1 MVPIC
6 SEPYSFRV
14 YIIIVKVGDKMIGI
28 IPSSNKTFE
37 IFGDFNSND
46 LVEGKLY
53 YHPDTKRLYF
63 YSKKETRSNPNT
75 GYFPVWDG
83 KNVYSSQFS
92 KEKYFDKDAVKIDL
106 NSMCNSI
113 DKDVANEVLYK
124 QRRSDND
131 EILRPQLSDVDNMFT
146 QCIKGV
152 INAKELTIVDLVDMS
167 SPRLSQKVIENYY
180 SALTKI
186 TFMRLD
192 KWNIWV
198 NVILHISYT
207 IEVYKGSKKLLTYQ
221 YPQDKFDTG
230 IVKYDNIIASE
241 DDQFK
246 KIIKIIMIMENIN
259 KSSLRSQEVDDYTI
273 NNMLTT
279 LNGKKALSA
288 QLFSRFIR
296 MANLSYTIK
305 LYDSGKEIF
314 EYKE

>member
-1 MVPIC
+1 
-6 SEPYSFRV
+6 
-14 YIIIVKVGDKMIGI
+14 MIGI

-37 IFGDFNSND
+37 IYGDFKEKD
-46 LVEGKLY
+46 RVEGKLY
-53 YHPDTKRLYF
+53 YDPNTKKLYF
-63 YSKKETRSNPNT
+63 YSLVETRSNPRT

-83 KNVYSSQFS
+83 KNVYSSSFS
-92 KEKYFDKDAVKIDL
+92 KDKYFDKDAVRIDI
-106 NSMCNSI
+106 NSMCSTI
-113 DKDVANEVLYK
+113 SKEVADEVLYK

-131 EILRPQLSDVDNMFT
+131 EILKPQLSDGDNMFT

-152 INAKELTIVDLVDMS
+152 INAKELTMVDLVDMS
-167 SPRLSQKVIENYY
+167 SPKLQQKVIENYY

-192 KWNIWV
+192 KWNIWI
-198 NVILHISYT
+198 NVILHVSYS
-207 IEVYKGSKKLLTYQ
+207 IEVNKGSKRLLTYQ
-221 YPQDKFDTG
+221 YPGDTFDTG
-230 IVKYDNIIASE
+230 IVKYDNIVASE
-241 DDQFK
+241 DDPFK
-246 KIIKIIMIMENIN
+246 KIIKILMVMENIN
-259 KSSLRSQEVDDYTI
+259 KNSLRSEEVDDYTI

-305 LYDSGKEIF
+305 IYDNDTQIF

>member
-1 MVPIC
+1 M
-6 SEPYSFRV
+6 
-14 YIIIVKVGDKMIGI
+14 KAGDNVIGI

-37 IFGDFNSND
+37 IFGDFNEKN

-53 YHPDTKRLYF
+53 YDPTTKKLYF
-63 YSKKETRSNPNT
+63 YSLVETRSNPRT

-83 KNVYSSQFS
+83 KNVYSSSFS
-92 KEKYFDKDAVKIDL
+92 KDKYFDKDVVQVDIE
-106 NSMCNSI
+106 SMCSSI
-113 DKDVANEVLYK
+113 SKEVANEVLYK

-131 EILRPQLSDVDNMFT
+131 EILRPQLSDGDNMFT

-152 INAKELTIVDLVDMS
+152 INAKELTMVDLVDMS
-167 SPRLSQKVIENYY
+167 SPKLSQKVIENYY

-192 KWNIWV
+192 KWNIWI
-198 NVILHISYT
+198 NVILHVNYC
-207 IEVYKGSKKLLTYQ
+207 IEVSKGQKKLLTYR
-221 YPQDKFDTG
+221 YPSDKFDTG
-230 IVKYDNIIASE
+230 IVKYDNIVASE
-241 DDQFK
+241 DDPFK
-246 KIIKIIMIMENIN
+246 KIIKILMVMENIN
-259 KSSLRSQEVDDYTI
+259 KNSLRSQEVDDYTI

-296 MANLSYTIK
+296 MASLSYTIK
-305 LYDSGKEIF
+305 IYDNDVQIF

>member
-1 MVPIC
+1 
-6 SEPYSFRV
+6 
-14 YIIIVKVGDKMIGI
+14 MIGI

-37 IFGDFNSND
+37 IYGDFNEKD

-53 YHPDTKRLYF
+53 YDPNTKKLYF
-63 YSKKETRSNPNT
+63 YSLVETRSNPRT

-83 KNVYSSQFS
+83 KNVYSSSFS
-92 KEKYFDKDAVKIDL
+92 KDKYFDKDAVRIDI
-106 NSMCNSI
+106 NSMCSTI
-113 DKDVANEVLYK
+113 SKEVADEVLYK

-131 EILRPQLSDVDNMFT
+131 EILKPQLSDGDNMFT

-152 INAKELTIVDLVDMS
+152 INTKELTMVDLVDMS
-167 SPRLSQKVIENYY
+167 SPKLQQKVIENYY

-192 KWNIWV
+192 KWNIWI
-198 NVILHISYT
+198 NVILHVSYS
-207 IEVYKGSKKLLTYQ
+207 IEVNKGSKKLLTYR
-221 YPQDKFDTG
+221 YPSDTFDTG
-230 IVKYDNIIASE
+230 IVKYDNIVASE
-241 DDQFK
+241 DDPFK
-246 KIIKIIMIMENIN
+246 KIIKILMVMENIN
-259 KSSLRSQEVDDYTI
+259 KNSLRSEEVDDYTI

-305 LYDSGKEIF
+305 IYDNDTQIF